1 VEATQEHEPN
11 PEAIAWYL
19 ARSERLLD
27 DLKERVQL
35 LLARCGQLAGFSGAV
50 LALVGGNAASI
61 IEAVQGGARRV
72 VGTALLVG
80 SLALIAAF
88 VTALS
93 GISGQRDV
101 ADISAREAVNYLFP
115 RFTTER
121 DLWRVQLRTIK
132 GVVAA
137 IEATTQQVDAV
148 DRAASWSGRF
158 LLAGLAAVGTAM
170 GILMVVVTSR

>member
-1 VEATQEHEPN
+1 MDPSEDREPN

-19 ARSERLLD
+19 SRSERLLD

-50 LALVGGNAASI
+50 LALVGGTAASI
-61 IEAVQGGARRV
+61 IEAVHGGARRV
-72 VGTALLVG
+72 VGAALLIG
-80 SLALIAAF
+80 SLALVAAF

-137 IEATTQQVDAV
+137 IEATTHQVDAV
-148 DRAASWSGRF
+148 DRAANWAGRF
-158 LLAGLAAVGTAM
+158 LLGGLAAVGTAL
-170 GILMVVVTSR
+170 GILMIVVTLR